1 MPNPLKM
8 PAYDELVALSNGE
21 LVKRMQMA
29 LKQLIQ
35 IEVPGEGL
43 TKARKVYEAYRRE
56 REKRMLVGKRIVN
69 PFF

>member
-8 PAYDELVALSNGE
+8 PTYDELVALSNGE
-21 LVKRMQMA
+21 LVKRMQLA

-35 IEVPGEGL
+35 YEAPGEGL
-43 TKARKVYEAYRRE
+43 TKARKVYQAYRRE
-56 REKRMLVGKRIVN
+56 REKRMLVGRRIVD